1 MRGQG
6 REDLLGSVGRCA
18 HTSPVVVEPTPGGR
32 VARCLVCGSSGPVR
46 PTSEWALAALRDEAR
61 RSSREAG

>member
-1 MRGQG
+1 MDR
-6 REDLLGSVGRCA
+6 RKKDAGRCA
-18 HTSPVVVEPTPGGR
+18 HVGPVVVEPTPGGR

-46 PTSEWALAALRDEAR
+46 PTSDKALGALRDEAR